1 MQVLDKVRSPQ
12 LEKLHQGKVR
22 DSFRLDDGTRLIVV
36 TDRISAF
43 DLKLETPIAGK
54 GEVLNRLAAFWFDST
69 RDIVENHLV
78 EVLTEQSSIV
88 REAIPIRVEMVVRG
102 YMAGSM
108 TRAYAAGK
116 REISGVKLP
125 EGLRENE
132 KLPEPIVTPTT
143 KEESDREITPAGLVE
158 EGLVDAA
165 LYAQMEKVAR
175 ALFARGSEVL
185 ASKGLL
191 LCDTK
196 YEMGLVDGRLVLIDE
211 IHTPDSSRIW
221 DAKRHAASPK
231 DAPPLDKEHVRTYML
246 GVRERTGEF
255 PLALPDDVLD
265 ETRAR
270 YTDLFR
276 RVTGNEPSR
285 ALDPAAR
292 LVEALVAKG
301 RMLPG
306 FVAVVGD
313 RDAAFVRRVRDAVER
328 LGARAFVLSPEDTLA
343 QANAGAYVGN
353 LEPGAVLVGAGN
365 EGLVDELLAKT
376 DLPVL
381 SASGSAAKSAL
392 SAVRAL
398 NARALKPGVAAAA
411 HVSDDA
417 RSTKE
422 TP

>member
-1 MQVLDKVRSPQ
+1 MTVLDKVKSPQ

-54 GEVLNRLAAFWFDST
+54 GEVLNRLAAYWFDAT
-69 RDIVENHLV
+69 KDIVPNHLV
-78 EVLTEQSSIV
+78 EVLTEQASIV

-116 REISGVKLP
+116 REISGVPLP

-132 KLPEPIVTPTT
+132 KLPAPIVTPTT
-143 KEESDREITPAGLVE
+143 KEESDREITP
-158 EGLVDAA
+158 EGLAAEGIVDTK
-165 LYAQMEKVAR
+165 LYARMAEVAL
-175 ALFARGSEVL
+175 ALFERGTKIL
-185 ASKGLL
+185 AERGLL

-196 YEMGLVDGRLVLIDE
+196 YELGLVDGQLVLIDE

-221 DAKRHAASPK
+221 DAARHAASPK
-231 DAPPLDKEHVRTYML
+231 DAPPLDKEHVRAYML
-246 GVRERTGEF
+246 AARERTGAF
-255 PLALPDDVLD
+255 PLALPDDVIA

-276 RVTGNEPSR
+276 RVTGREPIAAR
-285 ALDPAAR
+285 DPAAR
-292 LVEALVAKG
+292 LLEALVAKG

-306 FVAVVGD
+306 FVAVVAD
-313 RDAAFVRRVRDAVER
+313 PRAPWARETRDAVER
-328 LGARAFVLSPEDTLA
+328 LGARAFVVSPDEAADRA
-343 QANAGAYVGN
+343 RQGAYMGT
-353 LEPGAVLVGAGN
+353 LEPGALLVGEGGEGLVDPLLAASDVPVLVGAGSP
-365 EGLVDELLAKT
+365 T
-376 DLPVL
+376 
-381 SASGSAAKSAL
+381 AAAL

-398 NARALKPGVAAAA
+398 NSRDLRPNVAEATRLAA
-411 HVSDDA
+411 
-417 RSTKE
+417 TKGHA
-422 TP
+422 